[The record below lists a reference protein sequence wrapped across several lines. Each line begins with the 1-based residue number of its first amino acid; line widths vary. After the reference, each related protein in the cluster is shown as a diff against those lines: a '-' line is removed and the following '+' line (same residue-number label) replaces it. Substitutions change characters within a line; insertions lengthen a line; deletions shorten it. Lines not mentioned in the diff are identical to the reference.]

1 MNLTVVAYSAILFFI
16 LTPGVLVTLPPKS
29 SKMMVAAVHAIIF
42 AIVLGLTCKMV
53 WKFSMRLEG
62 FSDGAASAIADAKP
76 VEKRGTVGMP
86 NK

>member
-1 MNLTVVAYSAILFFI
+1 MNLIVVAYSAILFFI
-16 LTPGVLVTLPPKS
+16 LTPGILVTLPPKS

-62 FSDGAASAIADAKP
+62 FDTQTTDAIADAKP
-76 VEKRGTVGMP
+76 LKKATVGMST
-86 NK
+86 N